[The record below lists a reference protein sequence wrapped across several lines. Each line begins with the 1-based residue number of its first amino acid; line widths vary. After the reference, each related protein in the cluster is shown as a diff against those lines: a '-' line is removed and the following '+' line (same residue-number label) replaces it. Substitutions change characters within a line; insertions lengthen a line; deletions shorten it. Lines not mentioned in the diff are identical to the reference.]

1 MTLPPDS
8 TVYPKPVRI
17 LIVEDEPL
25 VAENLRADLIDE
37 GFEVVGVAARLESA
51 LRLIHGIGFDV
62 AILDANLAGISAA
75 PAAAALSARGLPY
88 MVLSGYARGQL
99 QREFSDA
106 VYVQK
111 PYRIRKLIDELNSLL
126 RISGSVRPED
136 PRRPGEGR

>member
-8 TVYPKPVRI
+8 TIYPRPVRV

-37 GFEVVGVAARLESA
+37 GFEVVGIAARVESA
-51 LRLIHGIGFDV
+51 LRLIQGMGFDV
-62 AILDANLAGISAA
+62 AILDANLAGVSAA
-75 PAAAALSARGLPY
+75 PAAAALSARSLPFL
-88 MVLSGYARGQL
+88 VLSGYAREQL
-99 QREFSDA
+99 QREFLVA

-126 RISGSVRPED
+126 RNQRDREA
-136 PRRPGEGR
+136 